1 MIKIFIL
8 VCIPVLLACSKLES
22 RKEDNK
28 GNASEDRY
36 LLLDSRIVAQVENA
50 KLVVGKV
57 KKDRR
62 NPLFV
67 EDREWEKRFDNL
79 YGNVIYD
86 YEEGIY
92 KCWYSP
98 FIEDMSAQGMDLAQ
112 RQASYDPPENR
123 EMGICYA
130 TSKDGIGW
138 VKPEMGM
145 VEYNG
150 SKANNILWR
159 GDRKAG
165 EFWEGPHGSGIFKD
179 LRGDNPD
186 RRYKAIIKGSILSV
200 AFSSDGLNW
209 SPPIP
214 CPDADAAGDTHN
226 NAFWAPTLE
235 KYVGFTREWGQQ
247 PDSEGSEGK
256 RWRQVARIESQD
268 FVRWSKAE
276 VVLEGLSKD
285 LQTYAMPV
293 FYYAGVYL
301 GLVAIHDIS
310 SDRVWTELTWSPDT
324 KTWYRISP
332 GTPLIPNSDR
342 VLDYDYGCV
351 YACATPVFL
360 NNEIRLYY
368 GGSDYLHYG
377 WRNGSLCLATLRPDG
392 FAGYEQEVIG
402 APGSIITTTIPYAGQ
417 DVHLTADVAPGGY
430 VKVSALD
437 LDGKEIAVAEQVT
450 ITVTDAQ
457 LKWSKKLETNKLKLR
472 FELDKAKLY
481 SFGFGG

>member
-1 MIKIFIL
+1 MGKLFLL
-8 VCIPVLLACSKLES
+8 VLTLFLFSCDRVKSQ
-22 RKEDNK
+22 KEDLKANI
-28 GNASEDRY
+28 GEERY
-36 LLLDSRIVAQVENA
+36 LLLDSRIIDQVENA
-50 KLVVGKV
+50 KLVVGNV

-86 YEEGIY
+86 NEEGIY

-130 TSKDGIGW
+130 ISKDGIDW
-138 VKPEMGM
+138 VKPEIGM

-159 GDRKAG
+159 GDGKAG

-179 LRGDNPD
+179 LREEDPD
-186 RRYKAIIKGSILSV
+186 HLYKAIIKGGILSV
-200 AFSSDGLNW
+200 AFSPNGIIW

-235 KYVGFTREWGQQ
+235 KYVGITREWGQKS
-247 PDSEGSEGK
+247 DSEGSKGK

-268 FVRWSKAE
+268 FVRWTNAE
-276 VVLEGLSKD
+276 VVLEGLSKE

-293 FYYAGVYL
+293 FYHAGVYL
-301 GLVAIHDIS
+301 GLVAIHNIS

-324 KTWYRISP
+324 KAWYRISP

-351 YACATPVFL
+351 FACATPVFL
-360 NNEIRLYY
+360 DNEIRLYY

-392 FAGYEQEVIG
+392 FAGYEPEVSG
-402 APGSIITTTIPYAGQ
+402 APGSIVTTTIPYDGQ
-417 DVHLTADVAPGGY
+417 DVRLTADIASGGY
-430 VKVSALD
+430 VKVNALD
-437 LDGKEIAVAEQVT
+437 SSGKEIAVAEQVNL
-450 ITVTDAQ
+450 TVTDAH
-457 LKWSKKLETNKLKLR
+457 LKWSKKIETNKLKLR

-481 SFGFGG
+481 SFSLGG